1 MKVYIS
7 TSDKYLQL
15 LKQFS
20 FLFNRFWVEQQDV
33 VVLGYEEPDFDL
45 PSNFEFVSM
54 GVSRNDP
61 KEWSDGLRDYFK
73 SIDDEWFIYATEDMF
88 LVYPVNFSSLQKLE
102 TYMVNGVGR
111 INITNDVCRKYY
123 STVEDNVVEL
133 KQDSDYRIS
142 CIYSIWNKEF
152 MLKYLKPNMT
162 PWEFEING
170 TNESRGDG
178 YRILGLNS
186 NFPVLLSLAVRRG
199 NFDKLDFR
207 FDNEYHRTLDGN
219 IIEEMKDKN
228 II

>member
-15 LKQFS
+15 LKPFS
-20 FLFNRFWVEQQDV
+20 FLFNRFWGEQQDV
-33 VVLGYEEPDFDL
+33 VVLGYKEPDFEL
-45 PSNFEFVSM
+45 PNNFEFVSM
-54 GVSRNDP
+54 GISRNDP

-102 TYMVNGVGR
+102 TYMVDGVGR
-111 INITNDVCRKYY
+111 INITNDACRKYY
-123 STVEDNVVEL
+123 SIVEDNVVEL

-162 PWEFEING
+162 PW
-170 TNESRGDG
+170 
-178 YRILGLNS
+178 
-186 NFPVLLSLAVRRG
+186 
-199 NFDKLDFR
+199 
-207 FDNEYHRTLDGN
+207 
-219 IIEEMKDKN
+219 
-228 II
+228 